1 MRILMLLSNPYLVD
15 PRVQQEAEALV
26 EAGNEVK
33 IIVWDRKGE
42 YGDRELVG
50 KVEVF
55 RVHNDSLMDSLPN
68 DLAREPFWW
77 MKAYRMAKKIRKDYP
92 FDVIHSHDLDTLLPG
107 VMLKRKFKVKLIFD
121 AHEIFSF
128 MIEGFVPKPAVWT
141 ARAMEN
147 ILIPSADHIIT
158 VNEVFQRHYK
168 RYGRPVTVVRNAKPL
183 IYEDYEDAK
192 NDVFTLIY
200 IGIMSRDRFFPEIVD
215 VVGNLE
221 GVKLILAGK
230 KEGLYYEM
238 EKYVKKYPNIE
249 FLGTIPT
256 EQIYPL
262 TRKADAT
269 FVLVDPRNKNNRHT
283 VFNKQ
288 FEAMLCGRP
297 IIVTKGTFA
306 AEMTERYK
314 CGLTVDYDEKS
325 IREAIITLR
334 DNPQLRREL
343 GMNAF
348 EAARKI
354 FNWENEKKKL
364 LEVYQEVSE

>member
-1 MRILMLLSNPYLVD
+1 MKVLMFISNPYLVD
-15 PRVQQEAEALV
+15 PRVQQEAQALI
-26 EAGNEVK
+26 EKGHEVK
-33 IIVWDRKGE
+33 VIVWDRKGE
-42 YGDRELVG
+42 YGEREIVKG
-50 KVEVF
+50 VEVF
-55 RVHNDSLMDSLPN
+55 RIHNDALMKSLPH
-68 DLAREPFWW
+68 DLYREPFWW
-77 MKAYRMAKKIRKDYP
+77 WKAYKLAKEIRKEYK
-92 FDVIHSHDLDTLLPG
+92 FDVVHSNDLDTLLMG
-107 VMLKRKFKVKLIFD
+107 VMLKRKFHTKLVFD

-128 MIEGFVPKPAVWT
+128 MIEGFVPKPAVYA

-158 VNEVFQRHYK
+158 VNEVFERHYK
-168 RYGRPVTVVRNAKPL
+168 RYGRQVTVVRNAKPL
-183 IYEDYEDAK
+183 IYKEYKDTGHE
-192 NDVFTLIY
+192 VFTLVY
-200 IGIMSRDRFFPEIVD
+200 IGIMARDRFFPEIVD
-215 VVGNLE
+215 IVGNLE

-238 EKYVKKYPNIE
+238 EKYVKKYPNVE

-262 TRKADAT
+262 TRRADAT
-269 FVLVDPRNKNNRHT
+269 FVLVDPRNRNNRHT

-306 AEMTERYK
+306 AEMTEKYK

-334 DNPQLRREL
+334 DNKELRREL

-348 EAARKI
+348 EAAKKI
-354 FNWENEKKKL
+354 FNWENEKRKL
-364 LEVYQEVSE
+364 IKVYDEVSK